1 MSKIISKKQQ
11 KIYDALIFYSE
22 VICSRL
28 YIRRVPKRLYK
39 EYKKAVEREAEGKK
53 LSAMEKT
60 RLYGYLNPIYR
71 AATSIR
77 KHIR

>member
-11 KIYDALIFYSE
+11 KMYDALLYYSE
-22 VICSRL
+22 VIGYRL
-28 YIRRVPKRLYK
+28 HVRRVPKHLYK
-39 EYKKAVEREAEGKK
+39 KYERAVKREAEGKK

-71 AATSIR
+71 AATSPR

>member
-60 RLYGYLNPIYR
+60 RLYGYLNPIYC
-71 AATSIR
+71 AATSLR